1 MNSKPFGKFTLDQIS
16 AFSEYLKEAQKMGRD
31 LNEVLREA
39 GPEKIKSVLGE
50 DFAWYYL
57 YELPFEMHLAIG
69 TVVGGLHEILHSAAQ
84 SDDPQQACLDYLQ
97 NLDADVEWQGGFQ
110 GWFDASDLTSAT
122 VSIFKSMQ
130 SLMVYQK
137 SLSRQVEEV
146 RNGSDKAL
154 FDAVRIDRAIVACPT
169 IANRI
174 CFAELQGDKKF
185 FIHLKKALAGP
196 SRKHMVS
203 LDALRYLLYML
214 VDAGADHLS
223 SADLEQIFVE
233 KTKLY
238 SSTPGAQKN
247 LRKHYDYTKKK
258 FNHRK

>member
-1 MNSKPFGKFTLDQIS
+1 MNSKPFGKFTLDQIG
-16 AFSEYLKEAQKMGRD
+16 AFSEHLKEAQKVGRT
-31 LNEVLREA
+31 LTEALREA
-39 GPEKIKSVLGE
+39 GPEKIKSVLGD
-50 DFAWYYL
+50 DFAWYFL
-57 YELPFEMHLAIG
+57 YELPFEIHLAFG
-69 TVVGGLHEILHSAAQ
+69 TVVLGLHDMLHSAAQ

-97 NLDADVEWQGGFQ
+97 NLDADPEWQGGFQ
-110 GWFDASDLTSAT
+110 GFFDTSDLTNAT
-122 VSIFKSMQ
+122 ISIFKSMQ

-137 SLSRQVEEV
+137 SLSRLVEEV
-146 RNGSDKAL
+146 RDGSDKAL
-154 FDAVRIDRAIVACPT
+154 FDAVRIDRAIVACPS

-185 FIHLKKALAGP
+185 FIHLKKALGGP

-223 SADLEQIFVE
+223 SEDLEQIFVE

-238 SSTPGAQKN
+238 AQVPGAQKN
-247 LRKHYDYTKKK
+247 LRKHYDHTKKK